1 MEEENN
7 NIFNEFSNKNDS
19 DSDSDNNIIDFNSD
33 YAQFEE
39 DNEPLLTPD
48 DFTQELSP
56 DFQGE
61 KVPGGTK
68 IIKQKDIKLSPP
80 VYNEEEINKIL
91 ETPTEE
97 ILKHHFQSTFQ
108 NEVSASESSDDNK
121 VDELF
126 DYKEYQITNFK
137 DFLELP
143 KISGPQ
149 QSISGKRVISKDLI
163 NKDPSEKVEVYS
175 EPPFKPIKTGE
186 SSVIVNRN
194 LDGEIESIEVC
205 CKDGERIL
213 IRFDFDD
220 SNQQTEIID

>member
-7 NIFNEFSNKNDS
+7 NIFNEFSNEN
-19 DSDSDNNIIDFNSD
+19 DSDNNIDFNSD

-61 KVPGGTK
+61 KIPGGTK

-80 VYNEEEINKIL
+80 VYNQEEINKIL

-97 ILKHHFQSTFQ
+97 ILKHQFQSTFQ
-108 NEVSASESSDDNK
+108 NEIITSESSDGNK
-121 VDELF
+121 ANKPF

-143 KISGPQ
+143 KISGSQP
-149 QSISGKRVISKDLI
+149 SISGKRVISKDLI
-163 NKDPSEKVEVYS
+163 NKNSSEKIEVYS